1 MDPENKGTLSP
12 DEKLMFYVLVSNG
25 MWPLDEK
32 ARAKGKSE
40 DDPII
45 IDLKE
50 DYVRAE
56 YLVVGHLL
64 YPLKNEFKRQL
75 LMEKNG
81 RYYDLL
87 IFNVTEEDGTEHE
100 ESFYFDITVGYNAL

>member
-1 MDPENKGTLSP
+1 MDSENKRELSQ
-12 DEKLMFYVLVSNG
+12 DGKMMFYVLESNG
-25 MWPLDEK
+25 LWPLDEK

-56 YLVVGHLL
+56 YLVAGLLL
-64 YPLKNEFKRQL
+64 YPRNNEFKRQL

-81 RYYDLL
+81 RDYDLL